1 MTSPRG
7 TSPSHPV
14 GPHPHTPWDPTLT
27 PHGTQSS
34 HTVEPHPT
42 SHGTPPSHTIGPTL
56 APGAPTFAPHGT
68 PSALTLTSPHG
79 TPPSHPAVARSDTAL
94 KRKRET
100 LDLRISWV
108 SLWFKGLRQ
117 CIRDITYALWH
128 TAHGFRTHGAS
139 VLTLSTGPRSVRGM
153 QTYARPA
160 SRACSGSWCT
170 ACAARRASRGYAD
183 VAWIPANRNTRCS

>member
-1 MTSPRG
+1 MVGAVAGTATESHLRKGGGGGVVPRCVG
-7 TSPSHPV
+7 LPNIDCRSHECPISI
-14 GPHPHTPWDPTLT
+14 
-27 PHGTQSS
+27 Q
-34 HTVEPHPT
+34 
-42 SHGTPPSHTIGPTL
+42 
-56 APGAPTFAPHGT
+56 
-68 PSALTLTSPHG
+68 PSALNL
-79 TPPSHPAVARSDTAL
+79 ARSDAAL
-94 KRKRET
+94 RRKRET

-139 VLTLSTGPRSVRGM
+139 VLTLSTGPRSVQGM

-183 VAWIPANRNTRCS
+183 VARIPANRNTRCS